1 MQRRNFFLHDDLYEE
16 LKLLAVEQRT
26 SVSHI
31 LRVALTKYLAA
42 VKKAK
47 EAKENG

>member
-16 LKLLAVEQRT
+16 LKVLAKEHRT

-31 LRVALTKYLAA
+31 LRTALIKYLAA
-42 VKKAK
+42 IKKAK
-47 EAKENG
+47 EAKQNG